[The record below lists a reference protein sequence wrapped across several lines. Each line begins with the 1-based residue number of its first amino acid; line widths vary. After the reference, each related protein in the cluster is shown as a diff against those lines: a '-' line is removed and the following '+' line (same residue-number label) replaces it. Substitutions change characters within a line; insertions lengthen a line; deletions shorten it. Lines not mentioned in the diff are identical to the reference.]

1 MSAIGVIGAGLM
13 GSGIAQV
20 SAQAGYHVFLADID
34 LARAQAG
41 KDGIAKI
48 LGKQVEKGK
57 MEQSAVDALL
67 ARIEP
72 VADYAL
78 MSAADIIIEAAPN
91 GRAFLK

>member
-1 MSAIGVIGAGLM
+1 MNAIGVIGAGRM
-13 GSGIAQV
+13 GAGIAQV
-20 SAQAGYHVFLADID
+20 SAQAGYHVFLSDID

-57 MEQSAVDALL
+57 MTQADLDGVL

-72 VADYAL
+72 VADYAP
-78 MSAADIIIEAAPN
+78 MSAAGMPSE
-91 GRAFLK
+91 

>member
-1 MSAIGVIGAGLM
+1 MGTIGVIGAGLM

-20 SAQAGYHVFLADID
+20 SAQAGYHVLLSDID

-57 MEQSAVDALL
+57 KPEYFINWAGASPFKTNAV
-67 ARIEP
+67 
-72 VADYAL
+72 YK
-78 MSAADIIIEAAPN
+78 
-91 GRAFLK
+91 F